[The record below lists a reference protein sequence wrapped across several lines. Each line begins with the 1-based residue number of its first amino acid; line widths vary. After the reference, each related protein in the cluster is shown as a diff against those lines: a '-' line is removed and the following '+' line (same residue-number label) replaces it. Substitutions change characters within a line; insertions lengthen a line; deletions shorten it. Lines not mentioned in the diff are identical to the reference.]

1 METRQANKRKVLIVD
16 DDTLIRTQLEKELK
30 RNFFDVVLAEDGHQ
44 TKAYFD
50 PPQGI
55 DIVLLDVQLPD
66 ASGLDL
72 LKFIK
77 EKQPDCEAIMI
88 TGYGNTEVAIQSLRN
103 GATDY
108 IEKPIDMEDL
118 YAAFG
123 RASEKLQEKEELS
136 YQNTILIIDD
146 EEVIVERMKRFLRK
160 ENYNVFGAYS
170 GKQGLDIIENQKID
184 VVVTDI
190 NMPGMD
196 GIEVLKRAKNFYT
209 DIEVIMVTGYRDEEL
224 SIKSLRSGA
233 FDYITK
239 PINLDQ
245 LIYAVERAIKVIN
258 LNRTRLYRNRELK
271 ISSKIIAKMNEELE
285 RRIEERTEELNK
297 VQGQLFQTSKLA
309 TLGEMAAGLAHEIN
323 QPLGGISL
331 VCKTFRKLLQRDRLT
346 DEELKEGLDDIDLS
360 IQRINR
366 IINHIRTF
374 ARQDTFKFAKVN
386 INDTIN
392 GALSL
397 LGEQLRL
404 REINVNFQPDQTLP
418 QIYGEAFQLEQVW
431 INFIANAR
439 DAMIEKQ
446 TAIVNGRLNIPF
458 YEKKIDILVE
468 HQSDTLII
476 HFKDNGIGMAPD
488 IKNKV
493 FDPFFTTK
501 EVGKGTGLGLSISY
515 GIIES
520 HKGKIDFYSTENEGT
535 EIRVYLPLT
544 LVDNE
549 DE

>member
-1 METRQANKRKVLIVD
+1 MKESKKRKVLIVD
-16 DDTLIRTQLEKELK
+16 DDSLIRSQLEKELI
-30 RNFFDVVLAEDGHQ
+30 RNFFNVVVAEDGKHAFECL
-44 TKAYFD
+44 KNNLD
-50 PPQGI
+50 I

-66 ASGLDL
+66 HSGIDV
-72 LKFIK
+72 LKKIK
-77 EKQPDCEAIMI
+77 DNRPNCEVVMI
-88 TGYGNTEVAIQSLRN
+88 TGYGNTDVAIQSLRN

-108 IEKPIDMEDL
+108 IEKPIDMDDL

-123 RASEKLQEKEELS
+123 RASEKLSEKEELS
-136 YQNTILIIDD
+136 YQNTILVIDD
-146 EEVIVERMKRFLRK
+146 EEVIVERMKRFLKK
-160 ENYNVFGAYS
+160 EDFKVFGAYS
-170 GKQGLDIIENQKID
+170 GKQGLEIIENNKID
-184 VVVTDI
+184 VVITDI

-196 GIEVLKRAKNFYT
+196 GIEVLKRAKSFYT

-224 SIKSLRSGA
+224 SIKSLRAGA

-239 PINLDQ
+239 PINLDE
-245 LIYAVERAIKVIN
+245 LIYAVNRAIKIIN

-271 ISSKIIAKMNEELE
+271 ITSKIIAKMNEELE

-331 VCKTFRKLLQRDRLT
+331 VCKTFRKLLERNRLT
-346 DEELKEGLDDIDLS
+346 NDEIKEGLDDIDLS
-360 IQRINR
+360 IQRIIR

-374 ARQDTFKFAKVN
+374 ARQDTFKFAKVQ
-386 INDTIN
+386 IHDTIN

-404 REINVNFQPDQTLP
+404 REIEVKYTPNKDSLCIF
-418 QIYGEAFQLEQVW
+418 GEAFQLEQVW

-439 DAMIEKQ
+439 DALIEKENQ
-446 TAIVNGRLNIPF
+446 LSNDNEPYHKVITITTTQK
-458 YEKKIDILVE
+458 EDK
-468 HQSDTLII
+468 LII
-476 HFKDNGIGMAPD
+476 CFKDNGTGMPVEV
-488 IKNKV
+488 KNRI

-515 GIIES
+515 GIINS
-520 HKGKIDFYSTENEGT
+520 HKGTIEVASEDGQGSEIKVILPIFTENFDT
-535 EIRVYLPLT
+535 IDT
-544 LVDNE
+544 L
-549 DE
+549 

>member
-1 METRQANKRKVLIVD
+1 
-16 DDTLIRTQLEKELK
+16 
-30 RNFFDVVLAEDGHQ
+30 
-44 TKAYFD
+44 
-50 PPQGI
+50 
-55 DIVLLDVQLPD
+55 
-66 ASGLDL
+66 
-72 LKFIK
+72 
-77 EKQPDCEAIMI
+77 
-88 TGYGNTEVAIQSLRN
+88 
-103 GATDY
+103 
-108 IEKPIDMEDL
+108 
-118 YAAFG
+118 
-123 RASEKLQEKEELS
+123 
-136 YQNTILIIDD
+136 
-146 EEVIVERMKRFLRK
+146 MKRFLRK
-160 ENYNVFGAYS
+160 EDFNVFGAYS
-170 GKQGLDIIENQKID
+170 GKQGLEIIEQNKID

-245 LIYAVERAIKVIN
+245 LLYAVDRAIKVIN

-331 VCKTFRKLLQRDRLT
+331 VCKTFRKLFQRNRLT

-360 IQRINR
+360 IQRIIR

-404 REINVNFQPDQTLP
+404 REIVVHFEPDNTLP

-439 DAMIEKQ
+439 DAMIEKENQ
-446 TAIVNGRLNIPF
+446 ISSGKLQVPF
-458 YEKKIDILVE
+458 YEKELFVSFEVE
-468 HQSDTLII
+468 PEHLII
-476 HFKDNGIGMAPD
+476 HFKDNGIGMSPD

-520 HKGKIDFYSTENEGT
+520 HKGRIDFYSEQNEGT
-535 EIRVYLPLT
+535 EIKVFLPLKPI
-544 LVDNE
+544 E
-549 DE
+549 DENIDF

>member
-1 METRQANKRKVLIVD
+1 MEVKKRKVLIVD
-16 DDTLIRTQLEKELK
+16 DDTLIRSQLEKELK
-30 RNFFDVVLAEDGHQ
+30 RNFFDVVLAKDGQ
-44 TKAYFD
+44 ETKSYFE
-50 PPQGI
+50 PISGI

-118 YAAFG
+118 NAAFG
-123 RASEKLQEKEELS
+123 RASEKLQEKEDLS
-136 YQNTILIIDD
+136 YQNTVLIIDD

-160 ENYNVFGAYS
+160 EDFNVFGAYS
-170 GKQGLDIIENQKID
+170 GKQGLEIIENQKID

-224 SIKSLRSGA
+224 SIKSLRAGA

-245 LIYAVERAIKVIN
+245 LMYAVERAIKVIN

-346 DEELKEGLDDIDLS
+346 DEELKEGFDDIDLS

-404 REINVNFQPDQTLP
+404 REIDVAFQPDPSLP
-418 QIYGEAFQLEQVW
+418 NIYGEAFQLEQVW

-446 TAIVNGRLNIPF
+446 TKIANGQLDIPS
-458 YEKKIDILVE
+458 YEKMIVIQVIEKSDSLVV
-468 HQSDTLII
+468 
-476 HFKDNGIGMAPD
+476 HFKDNGIGMSNE

-520 HKGKIDFYSTENEGT
+520 HKGKIDFYSEENIGT
-535 EIRVYLPLT
+535 EIKVYLPLKP
-544 LVDNE
+544 VDNE
-549 DE
+549 SV